1 MAITKETI
9 QQQEALKGLE
19 DAQIE
24 AIVTLATN
32 SEQAAVN
39 EAIAKK
45 IREVWDSVDAD
56 IEEVFG
62 EKKPMSVKSYDM
74 LKQTLRKAK
83 EQAESAGGL
92 SKQLEELKAE
102 KQQLQDQLKGGD
114 KSGALSGQIDKLTQ
128 QIKDRD
134 NQLEALRKQ
143 VQETEQQYTKQVE
156 EERDKLDRFEFELHL
171 NDAMRGVKF
180 RPEIPESIRQTY
192 IVTAKDKILSQ
203 YKRDWIE
210 QDGKRVPVF
219 RDDQGKIVTNPKNLQ
234 EPFKPQDLFLQ
245 EIKDVIAEDG
255 KGGGGTGPGDDG
267 DKGRSVAVAGNPRT
281 KSEATDMIHQALM
294 QEGISAGSEQYH
306 ERMRDAYAE
315 MGVDELPL
323 R

>member
-9 QQQEALKGLE
+9 QQQEALKGLD
-19 DAQIE
+19 DAQIQ
-24 AIVTLATN
+24 AIVTLAAN
-32 SEQAAVN
+32 SEQAAIN

-83 EQAESAGGL
+83 EQAEGAAGI

-102 KQQLQDQLKGGD
+102 KQQLQEQLKGSD
-114 KSGALSGQIDKLTQ
+114 KSGALSRQIDKLMQ

-143 VQETEQQYTKQVE
+143 VQETEEQYKTQIE
-156 EERDKLDRFEFELHL
+156 QERDKLDRFEFEKHIDSALS
-171 NDAMRGVKF
+171 GVKF
-180 RPEIPESIRQTY
+180 RAEIPESIRQSY
-192 IVTAKDKILSQ
+192 IQTAKEQVLSQ

-210 QDGKRVPVF
+210 KDGKRVPVF
-219 RDDQGKIVTNPKNLQ
+219 RDDQGNIVTNPKNLQ
-234 EPFKPQDLFLQ
+234 EPYKPQELFM
-245 EIKDVIAEDG
+245 ERIKDVLSDDK
-255 KGGGGTGPGDDG
+255 KGGGGTKPGSDSG
-267 DKGRSVAVAGNPRT
+267 NGRSIAVAGQPRT
-281 KSEATDMIHQALM
+281 KSEATEMIHQALM
-294 QEGISAGSEQYH
+294 QEGISTGSDQYH
-306 ERMRDAYAE
+306 ERMREAYTE